1 MFHSSLNGLTPAELA
16 VKIQE
21 SGTGFSIAEDAI
33 YYQGRPIELSSG
45 KTRLAEENE
54 PEGSSE
60 ARRDLCKWLTSLL
73 AVTKKKLIAP
83 QAGAVHPSAVE
94 PKEVL
99 ITQAEETHPVITS
112 DEREDMQHVPDRQM
126 KIAEAIE
133 YIGTDY
139 HRIDDLSKPG
149 AFTPN
154 EKYQI
159 LQTLQQYNDTPLHG
173 FDRGVLEDIEPAD
186 TFNLIKDSLQF
197 PYPDA
202 ASEGFSEPLFLRAF
216 GSSPGQKGLLDKD
229 LGLMRQLIG
238 NVRRDMADVL
248 NRVVDEIREYFEV
261 RTTSYEVPTHLQS
274 GDYPVFPQ
282 LEDRYFHRINH
293 VLYLIGACCYFS
305 YADDI
310 SCHMSYL
317 TNALALSE
325 ETDLKWVARD
335 LLFHLR
341 NPGAVNDFSRY
352 FETVAN
358 ILSREDSVNDKYR
371 LLTQL
376 TEIVQIRLKQSSDRH
391 TSFLK
396 ALEGFVS
403 SHYPQHSA
411 LLLSAFNKSVERGLA
426 VGEQAIGSAAKEN
439 QQTLAQQGL
448 NQSVVHLLLLASA
461 SLSAQQPVDSGL
473 APFLQVTLDSEMA
486 FFSLFNGWRSLIQ
499 SSTETQRLFAQ
510 SAREDDYLLSALMGL
525 PQLHHSQLITDSTLA
540 AACHNLLESFA
551 ALTPMSSPTVLE
563 LWLVT
568 LNKLGSWQS
577 QTGVN
582 LEQAILKLT
591 GNMSQLEKKL
601 RFVDVLMDTSP
612 DKINYPGIQSVLKL
626 LGFGDCPKE
635 ETVARAIEDAVSDFA
650 ENPNPVC
657 QWLWAQRKPFI
668 LALYLQKMVAEP
680 DFKCFNEVSVD
691 QQRALK
697 EELIELIHEFAQTSA
712 TKTFI
717 TTRHCTTNNPHLA
730 AVYQQRP
737 DLAEGWSTN
746 FSGFSDSVQSHLSNG
761 DSLELSEDPWDLF
774 ICSEE
779 VNDVKTPRR
788 KKALYP
794 SALMSNAMDGSYALI
809 AQKDPQG
816 VILRKALIRLVI
828 TNSMNS
834 PALLVEAV
842 TPWSDSDQE
851 VFVAAASELARQMNL
866 PLFTDEGE
874 VDEDLLEDFY
884 EKLEAL
890 EGRAPFDHFGAGYI
904 HSRSRVNFSGNAV
917 SLQ

>member
-1 MFHSSLNGLTPAELA
+1 MIHSSLSGLTPAELA

-21 SGTGFSIAEDAI
+21 SVTGFSIEGEVV

-54 PEGSSE
+54 PEGSTGP
-60 ARRDLCKWLTSLL
+60 RRDLCKWLTSLL
-73 AVTKKKLIAP
+73 PKTKKQLIGP
-83 QAGAVHPSAVE
+83 QAGAVHQSAVE

-99 ITQAEETHPVITS
+99 ISSQAEETHQAAAAQVTS
-112 DEREDMQHVPDRQM
+112 HEQEDIQHAPDRQL
-126 KIAEAIE
+126 KIAETIE

-139 HRIDDLSKPG
+139 HRIDDLSKLE

-159 LQTLQQYNDTPLHG
+159 LQTLQQNNATPLHG
-173 FDRGVLEDIEPAD
+173 FDRGVLEDIEPVD

-197 PYPDA
+197 PYPDL
-202 ASEGFSEPLFLRAF
+202 ASEGFSKPLFLRVF
-216 GSSPGQKGLLDKD
+216 GNSPGQKGLVDRD

-238 NVRRDMADVL
+238 DVRGDMAEVL
-248 NRVVDEIREYFEV
+248 SRAVDEIQEYFEV
-261 RTTSYEVPTHLQS
+261 RTTRNQVPRQLQS
-274 GDYPVFPQ
+274 GDYPVYDQ
-282 LEDRYFHRINH
+282 LEDRYFHRTNH
-293 VLYLIGACCYFS
+293 VLYLIAACCYFS
-305 YADDI
+305 DVDDI
-310 SCHMSYL
+310 SVPMSYL

-341 NPGAVNDFSRY
+341 NPDAVNDFSRY
-352 FETVAN
+352 FGTVADL
-358 ILSREDSVNDKYR
+358 LSREDSVNDKYR

-376 TEIVQIRLKQSSDRH
+376 TEIVQIRLNQSSDRR
-391 TSFLK
+391 TSFLS

-403 SHYPQHSA
+403 SHYPEHSA
-411 LLLSAFNKSVERGLA
+411 LLLSAFNKSVERKPA
-426 VGEQAIGSAAKEN
+426 IEEQAIDSAQKEN
-439 QQTLAQQGL
+439 QQTLGQEGL

-461 SLSAQQPVDSGL
+461 SLSAQKPVDSGL

-486 FFSLFNGWRSLIQ
+486 FFSLFNGWSSLIQ
-499 SSTETQRLFAQ
+499 SSTETQHLFAQ

-525 PQLHHSQLITDSTLA
+525 PQLHHSQLITDSTLEA
-540 AACHNLLESFA
+540 ALNNLLESFA
-551 ALTPMSSPTVLE
+551 ALSPVSSPTVLE

-568 LNKLGSWQS
+568 LNKMGSWQS

-601 RFVDVLMDTSP
+601 RFVDVMMDTSP

-635 ETVARAIEDAVSDFA
+635 DAVARAIEDAVSDFA

-668 LALYLQKMVAEP
+668 LALYLKKMVAEP
-680 DFKCFNEVSVD
+680 DFNCYSEEVELSVD
-691 QQRALK
+691 QLRALK

-712 TKTFI
+712 AKTFI

-737 DLAEGWSTN
+737 DLAEGWSAN
-746 FSGFSDSVQSHLSNG
+746 FRGFSDSVHSHLSNG
-761 DSLELSEDPWDLF
+761 DSLELTEDPWDLF

-779 VNDVKTPRR
+779 VDDSKTPRR

-809 AQKDPQG
+809 AKKDPQG
-816 VILRKALIRLVI
+816 VILRKALIRLVM
-828 TNSMNS
+828 TESSKS
-834 PALLVEAV
+834 PALLVEEAA
-842 TPWSDSDQE
+842 PWSDSDQA
-851 VFVAAASELARQMNL
+851 VFIVAASELAKQMNL
-866 PLFTDEGE
+866 PLFKQERR
-874 VDEDLLEDFY
+874 VK

-890 EGRAPFDHFGAGYI
+890 EGRAPFDHFGSGFIY
-904 HSRSRVNFSGNAV
+904 SRSRATFTGNAV
-917 SLQ
+917 TLL